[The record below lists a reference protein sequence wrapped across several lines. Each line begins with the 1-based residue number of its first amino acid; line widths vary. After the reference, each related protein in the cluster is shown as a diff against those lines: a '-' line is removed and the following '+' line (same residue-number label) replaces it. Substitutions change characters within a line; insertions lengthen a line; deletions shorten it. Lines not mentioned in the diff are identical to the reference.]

1 MRYWIGAICLAVAA
15 GLIIKG
21 LRHRRQIL
29 SLATREALAAQHAA
43 ASADPRS
50 MSAMGEIGRPLVLFF
65 VGWLGVKAGLLYLL
79 FHAGRW
85 LSIIDL
91 AGFYAL
97 LYAYGGISHPADPLS
112 NGGRAGDS
120 STRVRRDPAV
130 PPGDACGGRRRGPP
144 RSVRASGLRLR

>member
-43 ASADPRS
+43 ASSDPRS
-50 MSAMGEIGRPLVLFF
+50 MSALGEIGRPLVLFF
-65 VGWLGVKAGLLYLL
+65 VGWLAVKAGLLYLL

-85 LSIIDL
+85 LSIADL

-97 LYAYGGISHPADPLS
+97 LYAYGVHLTLHTRYRMEDAIVIRGAAPAY
-112 NGGRAGDS
+112 
-120 STRVRRDPAV
+120 PAI
-130 PPGDACGGRRRGPP
+130 A
-144 RSVRASGLRLR
+144 RSALE